1 MAKPDQA
8 LERRRLPRVERE
20 AKMLDAAEAA
30 FGASGFA
37 GASMDAIAAASG
49 ITKALLYQYFGS
61 KQGLYEACIERAR
74 RAMFDDLTARVQAT
88 HNDPTAQLHAFV
100 DGYFAYLD
108 VHRER
113 WWTLYGDASGP
124 AINDMRERNAEA
136 IAALVAMTAREG
148 GRELEPISLQVVGH
162 ALVGCGEQVGR
173 WWLEHPDTP
182 RAEVVDRFLAVAQG
196 AIAAVQRRDDTGRR
210 DAPPSG

>member
-8 LERRRLPRVERE
+8 LERRRLPRAERE

-30 FGASGFA
+30 FGAHGFA

-74 RAMFDDLTARVQAT
+74 RAMFDDLTARVEAAHT
-88 HNDPTAQLHAFV
+88 DPTVRLRAFV
-100 DGYFAYLD
+100 EGYFAYLD

-124 AINDMRERNAEA
+124 AINDMRARNAQA
-136 IAALVAMTAREG
+136 IAELVAVTARDG
-148 GRELEPISLQVVGH
+148 GREPDPISLQVVGH

-173 WWLEHPDTP
+173 WWLEHPEVP
-182 RAEVVDRFLAVAQG
+182 RDEVVDRFLAVAQG
-196 AIAAVQRRDDTGRR
+196 TVAAVLRGR
-210 DAPPSG
+210 DA